1 MKIKACKT
9 MLIESGDTQTV
20 QSGNDHIVTVENAQ
34 RVMTRNKEIAFQ
46 AATDFRVKA
55 GDNVQFKAEKQNIEM
70 TAGKDM
76 VVDVARALTVE
87 VRNNDMELLVNSGNL
102 SIRAAQELSILGRG
116 HRPMTFGQSNG
127 IFQVK
132 GDGDIVLTS
141 DGNVNIQAGNINI
154 KAGKISENS

>member
-1 MKIKACKT
+1 MEIKACKT

-55 GDNVQFKAEKQNIEM
+55 GDNVLFKAEKKDIRM

-76 VVDVARALTVE
+76 VVDVARALTME
-87 VRNNDMELLVNSGNL
+87 VRNSDMELLVNSGNL
-102 SIRAAQELSILGRG
+102 HFKTARDTSFIGQGGGNITLTQARG
-116 HRPMTFGQSNG
+116 TLQ
-127 IFQVK
+127 ITTK
-132 GDGDIVLTS
+132 GDVSL
-141 DGNVNIQAGNINI
+141 Q
-154 KAGKISENS
+154 AGKIDIQGNSINLKAGRISEN